1 MVDCIWI
8 DTIHLGVYAIF
19 NCTTWIIFYSAMGFD
34 DSSYHRIYNLEK
46 NASMKK
52 IMLAIL
58 CFVLLGI
65 VMYLRSLETYIRV
78 GNTSLKIEVARTPAA
93 IEQGLSDRNEIGS
106 DGMLFVLPSKTIP
119 AFWMKDMRF
128 PLDFVWIDGNIV
140 VDITEH
146 VSNPAPNT
154 QKKDLPLY
162 RPKQAVTHV
171 LELPDGAVNRYT
183 LKIGDAVQYG
193 VR

>member
-1 MVDCIWI
+1 
-8 DTIHLGVYAIF
+8 
-19 NCTTWIIFYSAMGFD
+19 MGFD
-34 DSSYHRIYNLEK
+34 DSNYHRIYDLEK
-46 NASMKK
+46 SASMKK
-52 IMLAIL
+52 IMLIIL
-58 CFVLLGI
+58 CFVFLGI

-78 GNTSLKIEVARTPAA
+78 GNISLKIEVARTPAA

-106 DGMLFVLPSKTIP
+106 DGMLFVLSSKTIP